1 MNRKAFCSLIQGFFL
16 CLFLLMTLS
25 LNNWASLEETTN
37 QDYKISDTEEP
48 GQPSEYITD
57 NLTENILPQTYTPVV
72 RSVSLELRSRFI
84 SFRSFVMCTFATGY
98 LFRAV
103 LFLPEKERYFA
114 CFQVSIFCPARFLRD
129 LSIQHKKDGKQR
141 FFAV

>member
-72 RSVSLELRSRFI
+72 RSVSLEL
-84 SFRSFVMCTFATGY
+84 
-98 LFRAV
+98 
-103 LFLPEKERYFA
+103 
-114 CFQVSIFCPARFLRD
+114 
-129 LSIQHKKDGKQR
+129 
-141 FFAV
+141 